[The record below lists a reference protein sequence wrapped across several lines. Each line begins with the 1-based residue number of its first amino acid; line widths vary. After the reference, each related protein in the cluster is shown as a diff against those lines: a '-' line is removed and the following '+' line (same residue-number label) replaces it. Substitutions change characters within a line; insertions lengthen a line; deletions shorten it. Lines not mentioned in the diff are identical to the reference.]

1 LIVANYW
8 LEWNVGSCPLPFLI
22 KRTGMA
28 RSRKNPEERKDY
40 HLRIPLSTAQ
50 RALIEK
56 AVLLD
61 GTEKAGWARAILLT
75 AARRRI
81 AKSEEEK

>member
-1 LIVANYW
+1 MV
-8 LEWNVGSCPLPFLI
+8 
-22 KRTGMA
+22 

-40 HLRIPLSTAQ
+40 HLRVPLSADQ

-56 AVLLD
+56 AVKLE
-61 GTEKAGWARAILLT
+61 GAEKAGWARALLLT

-81 AKSEEEK
+81 AKSEEEGSK